1 MSVSSLFYLISDTF
15 RVSYLRLFKQN
26 QYVMAYERL
35 QVKKSG
41 LKIISFVSVFR
52 FAVLEGRGE
61 ATDNMKSQF
70 FSHSVNSL
78 REKKLT

>member
-1 MSVSSLFYLISDTF
+1 
-15 RVSYLRLFKQN
+15 
-26 QYVMAYERL
+26 MAYERL